1 VASAGGPGDLDSGLV
16 GLLIVGRFLGIA
28 ADGDRLR
35 REYGRPGQAFQE
47 VELLRAARSLGLRAR
62 CVESHWDRLQSV
74 PLPALAR
81 TRDGRW
87 LILARADADA
97 VLVQDPALAA
107 PVRVPGEAFRAAW
120 AGALLL
126 LTRRRDPSPRARRF
140 GVAWFLPAIAKYRW
154 LLGEV
159 LLASLSLQL
168 FALATP
174 LFFQVVIDKVLVHKG
189 LTTLHVLTIGMV
201 ALVAFEAV
209 LGGLR
214 TYLFAHTS
222 SRIDVELGAQLFRHL
237 LALPVAYFAA
247 RRVGDSVARV
257 RELETIRQF
266 LTGTSVTLVVD
277 LVFAL
282 VFVAAMFWYS
292 AALTWVVLGALPVY
306 VVLAAAITPVIWRRL
321 HDKFARGADTQ
332 AFLVETV
339 TGILTVKALAV
350 EPEMHRDWEEH
361 LAGYVRAGFRA
372 LVLITVTGQVAS
384 LTQKVTTIAVVWLG
398 AQLAI
403 DGVLTIGQL
412 VAFNMLAGRVSG
424 PVARLVQVWQEF
436 QQAGIAVARLGDVL
450 DTPPEPQRS
459 IREARARVR
468 GRVTFENV
476 TFRYRTDGP
485 AALRD
490 VSFDVAPGEVVGLV
504 GRSGCGKSTVAA
516 LIQRLYLPGAGRV
529 LIDGLDLSLLD
540 PVWLRRQVGVV
551 PQESF
556 LFNRSVRANIALADP
571 GAPFER
577 VVQVAELAGAHEFI
591 RQLPDGYDTVVGEH
605 GSALSGGQRQR
616 IAIARALLGH
626 PGILILDEATSALD
640 GESEAIIQG
649 NLGHMCQGRTVFLIA
664 HRLSALRP
672 AHRMLLLDEGQLL
685 EQGTHDDLLRRN
697 GRYASLYGRQDGRGL
712 DGAR

>member
-1 VASAGGPGDLDSGLV
+1 
-16 GLLIVGRFLGIA
+16 
-28 ADGDRLR
+28 
-35 REYGRPGQAFQE
+35 
-47 VELLRAARSLGLRAR
+47 
-62 CVESHWDRLQSV
+62 
-74 PLPALAR
+74 
-81 TRDGRW
+81 
-87 LILARADADA
+87 
-97 VLVQDPALAA
+97 
-107 PVRVPGEAFRAAW
+107 
-120 AGALLL
+120 
-126 LTRRRDPSPRARRF
+126 
-140 GVAWFLPAIAKYRW
+140 
-154 LLGEV
+154 
-159 LLASLSLQL
+159 
-168 FALATP
+168 
-174 LFFQVVIDKVLVHKG
+174 
-189 LTTLHVLTIGMV
+189 
-201 ALVAFEAV
+201 
-209 LGGLR
+209 
-214 TYLFAHTS
+214 
-222 SRIDVELGAQLFRHL
+222 
-237 LALPVAYFAA
+237 
-247 RRVGDSVARV
+247 
-257 RELETIRQF
+257 
-266 LTGTSVTLVVD
+266 
-277 LVFAL
+277 
-282 VFVAAMFWYS
+282 
-292 AALTWVVLGALPVY
+292 
-306 VVLAAAITPVIWRRL
+306 
-321 HDKFARGADTQ
+321 
-332 AFLVETV
+332 
-339 TGILTVKALAV
+339 
-350 EPEMHRDWEEH
+350 
-361 LAGYVRAGFRA
+361 
-372 LVLITVTGQVAS
+372 
-384 LTQKVTTIAVVWLG
+384 
-398 AQLAI
+398 
-403 DGVLTIGQL
+403 

-649 NLGHMCQGRTVFLIA
+649 NLGQMCQGRTVFLIA